1 MELSVEWSLYK
12 LQKHAKHWKVKNVSI
27 QKPRLDIFSPEFL
40 ILPWTC
46 YRGSQPCTCNA
57 ESDFNF
63 NDVAEIVATVLLFD
77 VDAVWDLFSYNTNP
91 KTQKDSTFHR
101 TFLYR
106 GTLFLYLFR
115 RVSSIVTLNFGLY
128 FIVSTVIINSRQA
141 RWTWTAFQI
150 NVGHRWLVSSS
161 WLRSSNKI
169 EMMMDCWIMTWWEVN

>member
-1 MELSVEWSLYK
+1 MFPYKSHVLTFSVQSFYFCLELLTAVL
-12 LQKHAKHWKVKNVSI
+12 
-27 QKPRLDIFSPEFL
+27 SPAPAPLSQTL
-40 ILPWTC
+40 ILMMWRKLWQLFCCLMLMP
-46 YRGSQPCTCNA
+46 
-57 ESDFNF
+57 F
-63 NDVAEIVATVLLFD
+63 EIYFHI
-77 VDAVWDLFSYNTNP
+77 TNP

-101 TFLYR
+101 TFLCR
-106 GTLFLYLFR
+106 GALFLYLFR

-169 EMMMDCWIMTWWEVN
+169 EMMMDCWIMT